1 MSCPVH
7 STKYSL
13 SRGLGMVPNPLT
25 KLDKEMIMRSEQ
37 NNTPFDLDSA
47 IDDLRAIAVELAT
60 LLDRPSTLEV
70 WELSLMKGMELNGRP
85 HSMEQLWR
93 LIFDGRCH
101 LEGLSSEE
109 SSNFQVYH

>member
-1 MSCPVH
+1 M
-7 STKYSL
+7 
-13 SRGLGMVPNPLT
+13 GLERFLT
-25 KLDKEMIMRSEQ
+25 RLNTLDKEMIMRTEQ

-47 IDDLRAIAVELAT
+47 IDDLRAITVELAT

-93 LIFDGRCH
+93 LIFDGRSH